1 MITIDLE
8 NRSMIDGKTILI
20 DRGVPKNGYVI
31 SDDIITY
38 EQLED
43 LYHQYKYSVPNP
55 IKYKK
60 NYFKA
65 LNSDNLSIEN
75 MIAGANRTDAKFKL
89 EHAILTGV
97 LNGSLKWP
105 DESKWFWQ
113 SEKDKDF
120 IILRKWIIPI

>member
-8 NRSMIDGKTILI
+8 NRSMIDGKTVLV
-20 DRGVPKNGYVI
+20 DNGVPKNGYII

-43 LYHQYKYSVPNP
+43 LYQQYKYSVPNP

-113 SEKDKDF
+113 SEKDRDF
-120 IILRKWIIPI
+120 IILRKWVIPM